1 MRAAGSRQ
9 EGPHDDARRER
20 RRRVAGSRFGIIK
33 SGQILVRGT
42 APGDPAPRSAILTP
56 LD

>member
-1 MRAAGSRQ
+1 MLDASGAGGSLDRALGT
-9 EGPHDDARRER
+9 
-20 RRRVAGSRFGIIK
+20 IK